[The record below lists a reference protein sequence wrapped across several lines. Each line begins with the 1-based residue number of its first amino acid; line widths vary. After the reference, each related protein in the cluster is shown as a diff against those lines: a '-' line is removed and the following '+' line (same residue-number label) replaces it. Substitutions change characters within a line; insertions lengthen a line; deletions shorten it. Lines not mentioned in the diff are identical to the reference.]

1 MPVRLPGGCRRVS
14 PRFGGKALLRVRQPG
29 HLLARRAVRKPFMQW
44 LAEMSPQEVAA
55 LPPQKRE
62 MRRRWLEGNARGEV
76 RTISANW
83 RPGA

>member
-1 MPVRLPGGCRRVS
+1 
-14 PRFGGKALLRVRQPG
+14 
-29 HLLARRAVRKPFMQW
+29 MQW

-76 RTISANW
+76 RTTKPSW
-83 RPGA
+83 RLA